1 MGIAHD
7 LGLTR
12 LLGRLPSPT
21 RALRARSFPLRAP
34 TQPAGVAPLL
44 QPRRT
49 GGDYD
54 TGWSRRW
61 SARMVRAGF
70 VEGPM
75 RLMVQIMAS
84 PRRRGADRLADAEGA
99 LIFAAN
105 HHSHLDTPLL
115 LTSLPEPWRHKVVVG
130 AAADYF
136 FATRAAGAAASLLM
150 GAIPIERAKV
160 GRRSAELAAELI
172 DEGWSL
178 LIYPE
183 GGRSPDGWG
192 QPFRGGA
199 AYLALRCG
207 APVVPIH
214 LSGTGEILRKG
225 RKLPRPAEATVTFG
239 APLAPQ
245 PGEKAHRFASRIEA
259 AVTALADEASSDWYS
274 ARRRAHSGDGGSLV
288 GPDAGV
294 WRRKWALGDKHRRPE
309 PPETR
314 PWPAL

>member
-1 MGIAHD
+1 VGVTDD
-7 LGLTR
+7 LGLKQLR
-12 LLGRLPSPT
+12 SRLPSPV

-34 TQPAGVAPLL
+34 TLPGGVAPLPDP
-44 QPRRT
+44 QRT
-49 GGDYD
+49 GVDFD
-54 TGWSRRW
+54 TNWSRCC
-61 SARMVRAGF
+61 SARMLRAGF

-75 RLMVQIMAS
+75 RLMVQLLAS
-84 PRRRGADRLADAEGA
+84 PRRLGSDRLADVEGA
-99 LIFAAN
+99 VIFASN

-136 FATRAAGAAASLLM
+136 FATRAVSTMSALLI

-160 GRRSAELAAELI
+160 GRRSADLAANLI

-199 AYLALRCG
+199 AYLALRCKV
-207 APVVPIH
+207 PVVPIH

-225 RKLPRPAEATVTFG
+225 RRLPRPSQARVTFG
-239 APLAPQ
+239 SPLAPE
-245 PGEKAHRFASRIEA
+245 PEERAHRFATRIEA
-259 AVTALADEASSDWYS
+259 AVAALADEAATDWYA
-274 ARRRAHSGDGGSLV
+274 ARKRAHSGSSGAMT

-294 WRRKWALGDKHRRPE
+294 WRRKWALGDKSNQPSLLSARR
-309 PPETR
+309 
-314 PWPAL
+314 WPDL